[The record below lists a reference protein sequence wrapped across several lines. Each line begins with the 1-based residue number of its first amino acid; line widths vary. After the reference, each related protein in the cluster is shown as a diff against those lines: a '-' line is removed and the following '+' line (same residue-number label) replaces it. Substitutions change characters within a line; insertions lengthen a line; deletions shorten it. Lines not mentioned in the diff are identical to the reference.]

1 MIITSRKDIKTIG
14 IWTLQR
20 REFGNGQYDYDY
32 VIKSEVESAVRFH
45 IKTRA
50 DFDAGR
56 VVFTVKCS
64 VNSHPMDLEEAA
76 EFIEYLQEALV
87 VASEFQQAID
97 SAEED

>member
-1 MIITSRKDIKTIG
+1 MITTSRKDIKTIG

-20 REFGNGQYDYDY
+20 REFGNGEYDYDY
-32 VIKSEVESAVRFH
+32 IIESEVESAVKFH

-56 VVFTVKCS
+56 VVGTVKYS

-76 EFIEYLQEALV
+76 EFIDYVQQVLV
-87 VASEFQQAID
+87 VADEFQKAID
-97 SAEED
+97 SDEEN